1 MAGDVS
7 DEAAAPADM
16 GARLADPLVVVL
28 GASAGGISALR
39 RFLGAL
45 PERPGHCFLLAQH
58 LAPGDEPLLAEVL
71 SRATRLR
78 VMVAGPGLRPEPDSI
93 LVVPPGMDVAF
104 RAGRLSP
111 RRRGAKAG
119 GERGD
124 PIDRL
129 FRAAAEAFGPSVV
142 GIVLS
147 GTGTD
152 GAMGLQAVGGAGGL
166 CMAQDGGSA
175 AHAGMPDAAA
185 SSGFAD
191 HVGPPEAL
199 AAALADH
206 ARHRTS
212 RVAALGGAA
221 RARSELLALLPE
233 ICTVLRERTGHD
245 FRHYKS
251 ATLVRRTERRLRV
264 LRLDTPAAYLE
275 RLRSDAH
282 EPATLFREL
291 LIGVT
296 SFFRDAEAF
305 EVLATRAIEPLL
317 RGRATEEPLR
327 IWVAGC
333 ATGEEAYTVAM
344 LVREAL
350 DRLPTPPP
358 VQIFATDVNDR
369 ALAAARRGAYPAA
382 IAGDLSPE
390 RLGRFFVRRGRGFQ
404 VTEELRAM
412 CLFSPHNVISDPPF
426 SRLDLICCRN
436 LLIYLGAHLQKKL
449 LPVFHY
455 ALKPDGFLFLG
466 ASETLSG
473 HGELFRPVEARH
485 RLAQRK
491 HVPVPARPDRPEPRP
506 AIPFRDGAGPRDG
519 VGMPG
524 GVAEVDLGAVTQR
537 ILLHEFAPPYAVVTA
552 EGGIVFL
559 SEGVDRFLQPPSGS
573 FTSSILRMARRG
585 LGIGLRAALS
595 EAARTRRTVVRDGI
609 VIRAQDGPQP
619 LRLTV
624 QPMPELGHGEA
635 LFMLV
640 FQPAPATA
648 LGNRV
653 VAPAPDA
660 EAVIGQLE
668 RELVRTREDL
678 ERTVQD
684 LEAANEE
691 LKASNEELLSMNEE
705 LQSSNEELET
715 SKEEVQA
722 ANGALA
728 AANADLENLLRAT
741 RIATVFLDGEGR
753 VRGYTPAVAEVYPI
767 GPADVGRP
775 LADLTPRLAG
785 LPPLPDPATLDE
797 AGQPMEHEAETP
809 DGRWFLRRVLPYRDG
824 GPSPTGLVVTFLDVT
839 RRKADERALAEHAQR
854 LRLAQEAGGVGS
866 WDWDAL
872 TDRAEWTEGM
882 YRLLGLPS
890 TAPTGLATF
899 RERVVPEDRSALDA
913 AMARAA
919 ATGRFEGEFRIRRA
933 DDGELRWLTG
943 RGEAERDRDGRIV
956 RMVGVNVDI
965 TERRLAEA
973 ATRATLSELQSIYNT
988 APIGLCV
995 LDDELRFRRVNERLA
1010 EINGASP
1017 EDHIGRTVREMVP
1030 DLADQAE
1037 AALRRVVDTGEPA
1050 LGIVLEG
1057 ETPARPGVRRAWEED
1072 WLPLKDETG
1081 RVVGVSI
1088 VAVEVTE
1095 RRAAEAANARLA
1107 AIVTSSADAIVSFE
1121 AEGGRIATW
1130 NGGAEALFGW
1140 TAAEAVGAPRTMLL
1154 PRSQAAPGDPALFE
1168 RVLAGTELRDH
1179 ETLRLT
1185 RGGSAIPVA
1194 VTATRILS
1202 PEGQVLGISAIF
1214 RDLRPRRAAEAAL
1227 REERDRLAFVLEAT
1241 DTGVFEIDGTTG
1253 RLRCSETFRRAVG
1266 IVEDEALSCVDDLL
1280 SRLDQA
1286 DRRTQEAEVKRLL
1299 AEDGVYRAEWG
1310 IRRGDDQRWVLIIGR
1325 SMSTEGGGRRLSGL
1339 AVDITKRK
1347 ADEERR
1353 ALLAREV
1360 DHRAKNALAVVQA
1373 ALRLTPRHDAESYA
1387 RAVEGRVAA
1396 LARAHTLLAKGMWE
1410 GAALRALLEAELAPF
1425 VAAGGASAG
1434 AAPRVE
1440 LSGPELRLAATAV
1453 QALSMSLHELAT
1465 NATKHG
1471 ALGAGG
1477 GMVSVTWSVE
1487 DDGDTL
1493 RVVWRERGGPAI
1505 GEPPTRNGFGTRVLE
1520 ATVRR
1525 QLHGRIRHDWEE
1537 TGLTCVLEVPMAYA
1551 RANGDADL
1559 SI

>member
-1 MAGDVS
+1 MAGDVA
-7 DEAAAPADM
+7 DEVVAQDA
-16 GARLADPLVVVL
+16 GAVLADPLVVVL
-28 GASAGGISALR
+28 GASAGGIAALR

-71 SRATRLR
+71 GRATRLK
-78 VMVAGPGLRPEPDSI
+78 VMIAKPGLHPEPDSL

-111 RRRGAKAG
+111 RRRVGKAG
-119 GERGD
+119 DERRD

-142 GIVLS
+142 GVVLS

-152 GAMGLQAVGGAGGL
+152 GTMGLQAVGGAGGL

-175 AHAGMPDAAA
+175 AHTDMPDAAA
-185 SSGFAD
+185 ASGFAD

-206 ARHRTS
+206 ARHRMS
-212 RVAALGGAA
+212 RVAALGGPAQA
-221 RARSELLALLPE
+221 RAELLALLPE
-233 ICTVLRERTGHD
+233 ICAILRERTGHD

-264 LRLDTPAAYLE
+264 LRLDTPAAYVE
-275 RLRSDAH
+275 RLRADKH

-305 EVLATRAIEPLL
+305 EVLAARAIGPLL
-317 RGRATEEPLR
+317 EGRAPQEPLR

-350 DRLPTPPP
+350 DRLPAPPP

-369 ALAAARRGAYPAA
+369 ALAAARRGAYSAT

-491 HVPVPARPDRPEPRP
+491 PVPVAARPDRPEPRP
-506 AIPFRDGAGPRDG
+506 AVPFRDGLGAREG
-519 VGMPG
+519 VAMPG
-524 GVAEVDLGAVTQR
+524 GVMEADLGAVTQR

-552 EGGIVFL
+552 DGGILFL
-559 SEGVDRFLQPPSGS
+559 SEGVDRYLQPPSGS

-609 VIRAQDGPQP
+609 VVRAQDGPQP

-640 FQPAPATA
+640 FQPAPTTA
-648 LGNRV
+648 LGNRILT
-653 VAPAPDA
+653 PAPDA

-722 ANGALA
+722 ANAALA

-741 RIATVFLDGEGR
+741 RIATVFLDAEGR
-753 VRGYTPAVAEVYPI
+753 VRGYTPAVAEIYPI
-767 GPADVGRP
+767 GPSDIGRP
-775 LADLTPRLAG
+775 LADLTPRLAA
-785 LPPLPDPATLDE
+785 LPPLPDPAVLEGAGE
-797 AGQPMEHEAETP
+797 AMEHEAETP
-809 DGRWFLRRVLPYRDG
+809 DGRWFLRRVLPYRNG

-839 RRKADERALAEHAQR
+839 RRKADERALAEQAQR

-866 WDWDAL
+866 WDWDAP
-872 TDRAEWTEGM
+872 TDRADWTEGM
-882 YRLLGLPS
+882 YRLLGLPLG
-890 TAPTGLATF
+890 APAGLAPF
-899 RERVVPEDRSALDA
+899 RERVVPEDRPALDA

-919 ATGRFEGEFRIRRA
+919 ATGRLEGEFRIRRA
-933 DDGELRWLTG
+933 GDGELRWLTG
-943 RGEAERDRDGRIV
+943 RGEAERDGDGRIL
-956 RMVGVNVDI
+956 RMVGVNVDV
-965 TERRLAEA
+965 TDLRLAEA
-973 ATRATLSELQSIYNT
+973 ATRATLAELQTIYDT
-988 APIGLCV
+988 APVGLCV
-995 LDDELRFRRVNERLA
+995 LDADLRFRRINERLA
-1010 EINGASP
+1010 EINGASAA
-1017 EDHIGRTVREMVP
+1017 DHVGRTVREMVP

-1037 AALRRVVDTGEPA
+1037 AALRRVIETGEA
-1050 LGIVLEG
+1050 TLGIVLEG
-1057 ETPARPGVRRAWEED
+1057 ETPAQPGVRRVWEED
-1072 WLPLKDETG
+1072 WLPLKDEAE

-1088 VAVEVTE
+1088 VAVEVTG

-1107 AIVTSSADAIVSFE
+1107 AIVASSADAIVSYD
-1121 AEGGRIATW
+1121 AESGRIATW
-1130 NGGAEALFGW
+1130 NAGAEALFGW
-1140 TAAEAVGAPRTMLL
+1140 TEAEAVGAPRAMLL
-1154 PRSQAAPGDPALFE
+1154 PDAPPPPEAPDIFH
-1168 RVLAGTELRDH
+1168 RVLAGGEVRDH
-1179 ETLRLT
+1179 ETIRRT
-1185 RGGSAIPVA
+1185 RDGTTIPVA
-1194 VTATRILS
+1194 VTATRMLS
-1202 PEGQVLGISAIF
+1202 AEGRVLGVSAIF
-1214 RDLRPRRAAEAAL
+1214 RDLRPRRAADAAL
-1227 REERDRLAFVLEAT
+1227 REERDRLAFVLRAT
-1241 DTGVFEIDGTTG
+1241 DTGVFEIDVATG
-1253 RLRCSETFRRAVG
+1253 VLRCSETFRRGFDVG
-1266 IVEDEALSCVDDLL
+1266 PHEAFSSVEHLL
-1280 SRLDQA
+1280 ARLDPAERAIQDAELKQVLA
-1286 DRRTQEAEVKRLL
+1286 DGG
-1299 AEDGVYRAEWG
+1299 DYRAEWG
-1310 IRRGDDQRWVLIIGR
+1310 LASASGRRWILMIGR
-1325 SMSTEGGGRRLSGL
+1325 DVPAADGRRSLSGIAL
-1339 AVDITKRK
+1339 DITTRK
-1347 ADEERR
+1347 LDEERKT
-1353 ALLAREV
+1353 LLAREV

-1396 LARAHTLLAKGMWE
+1396 LARAHTLLAQGMWE

-1425 VAAGGASAG
+1425 TADRGTMDGTM
-1434 AAPRVE
+1434 PRVD
-1440 LSGPELRLAATAV
+1440 LSGPDLHLAPTAA
-1453 QALSMSLHELAT
+1453 QALSMALHELAT

-1477 GMVSVTWSVE
+1477 GKVEVTWAVE
-1487 DDGDTL
+1487 DEGRTL
-1493 RVVWRERGGPAI
+1493 RLAWRERGGPSISGA
-1505 GEPPTRNGFGTRVLE
+1505 PTRSGFGSRVLE
-1520 ATVRR
+1520 ATIRR
-1525 QLHGRIRHDWEE
+1525 QLHGQIRHHWEE
-1537 TGLTCVLEVPMAYA
+1537 PGLVCVLEVPMAYA
-1551 RANGDADL
+1551 RANGHADF
-1559 SI
+1559 SV